1 MSVCFSPCYMHC
13 YDGRWGGVKTVCNAP
28 WFPIWAFR
36 TVWHGRHGMDEANW
50 LQLVALLMVA
60 ILVVPAALRRNRGTW
75 LPYAAVWL
83 AVIVAL
89 VFVWDSVGPF

>member
-1 MSVCFSPCYMHC
+1 
-13 YDGRWGGVKTVCNAP
+13 
-28 WFPIWAFR
+28 
-36 TVWHGRHGMDEANW
+36 MDEANW

>member
-1 MSVCFSPCYMHC
+1 MHC
-13 YDGRWGGVKTVCNAP
+13 YDGRGCGVKTVRNAP

-36 TVWHGRHGMDEANW
+36 ILWHGRHGMDEANW

-75 LPYAAVWL
+75 LQYAAVWL
-83 AVIVAL
+83 AIIAGL
-89 VFVWDSVGPF
+89 VFAWESFGPF